1 MNKIRCKTRTIISLC
16 LILFAVVAN
25 AQSITGNVTDES
37 GVPLPGANVVIEG
50 TSTGVST
57 DFDGNFQIQAEAG
70 QVLQFSFI
78 GYTSQSVPVG
88 DQDVI
93 NISLEPSNELE
104 EVVVT
109 ALGFTESRDKQGST
123 SSIVSTQA
131 VGRSGEPTIANAL
144 SGKAAGLSVVRTSG
158 DPGAGSRIRIRGA
171 NTILGSSDPLIIV
184 DGSPLNSATT
194 KIVNGGSSSSGA
206 VSFGSRLND
215 INPADIASLQ
225 VLKGASAAA
234 LWGSRAANGVIVI
247 TTKEGQS
254 GKAKISFTSSY
265 SFDEISE
272 RVPRQSVWG
281 QGKGGK
287 FSTSARES
295 WGDYIPDRAGGADTV
310 DTSGGFFTSE
320 SGNIYYPITQKNSQ
334 QTYIEENFNAAFQ
347 TGTVWQNDL
356 TMSGGNEK
364 NTYFF
369 SLSNLQQEGII
380 RESTYNRTN
389 IRFNYNA
396 KLNDWMNLSNKLAYA
411 FTDSNLTQGNSNVGG
426 IQLGHLR
433 TPADFDNR
441 DYIGIYT
448 NASGQEFPRRHRAYR
463 RYLGNNENPIYN
475 NPLWTTNEQL
485 SLNQVNRIT
494 VTPQLTIKP
503 TDWLQ
508 FIARGNVD
516 FADDRRTFFF
526 PRGSAGSSI
535 TINRR
540 VGEYLEDEIATREN
554 NFDFIGRGEFELTDA
569 IDLTATLGWSLN
581 DRKYNRS
588 SGSVSNF
595 LVNVTKVTTS
605 LNSSREA
612 SSFENVKS
620 FVKSNRGYAI
630 LNFGVSDELFVN
642 LTGAVEASSTMSD
655 SFFYP
660 AADVAWNFTNT
671 VLQSDFL
678 SFGKLRASYGIV
690 GVQPAAHR
698 FETLAEGGFSYSTY
712 SDPLLIDSF
721 GGGFR
726 LDNNL
731 GNPNLKPEMKTEWEL
746 GTDLRFF
753 DNNLTFSFTYY
764 NNQIEDILLNVSLSP
779 SSGFSTQYGNFG
791 AMENKGYEIDL
802 GLNIIQ
808 KTDLFLNA
816 SLNWSKNEN
825 LVTDLYGTE
834 VVNMSVGASVQS
846 VARVGYPLGT
856 LWGTGSQRNPDGSF
870 DLDENGFPQITSS
883 FTVLGDPNPD
893 WRAGLGINLNY
904 KKFALN
910 MVVEH
915 SQGGDFSPRTLH
927 VLNAFGTSTATENRE
942 TLTQDLV
949 NYAGNTIPA
958 GTTIRGNITDFGAG
972 NVLLDETWYRTGIGG
987 GFGDNQAY
995 NFSIYDA
1002 TWTKVREL
1010 SLSYTL
1016 DSPNL
1021 KSSTGL
1027 DSVRFTVTGRNLI
1040 NINNIPG
1047 IDPEVNQYG
1056 TGNAIGLDYF
1066 TNPQTQSTLLGVTFN
1081 F

>member
-1 MNKIRCKTRTIISLC
+1 MKNSLK
-16 LILFAVVAN
+16 LVIILFLGVFQIALAQNTISGTIRDAN
-25 AQSITGNVTDES
+25 G
-37 GVPLPGANVVIEG
+37 PLPGANVIEAG
-50 TSTGVST
+50 TNNGVST
-57 DFDGNFQIQAEAG
+57 DFDGNFEI
-70 QVLQFSFI
+70 
-78 GYTSQSVPVG
+78 SVSDG
-88 DQDVI
+88 A
-93 NISLEPSNELE
+93 SLEISYTGYFTQTIEVGNQSSFDILMEEDTEQLD

-109 ALGFTESRDKQGST
+109 SLGFTEKRDKLGST
-123 SSIVSTQA
+123 YSVVSTGA
-131 VGRSGEPTIANAL
+131 VQRSGEATFANAL
-144 SGKAAGLSVVRTSG
+144 SAKAAGLSVTRSSG

-171 NTILGSSDPLIIV
+171 NTILGSSEPLIIV
-184 DGSPLNSATT
+184 DGSPLNSSIT

-206 VSFGSRLND
+206 VNFGSRLND
-215 INPADIASLQ
+215 INPADIASVQ

-254 GKAKISFTSSY
+254 GKAKITFSTTY

-272 RVPRQSVWG
+272 RIPRQNVWG
-281 QGKGGK
+281 QGQNGIYSPTK
-287 FSTSARES
+287 AES
-295 WGDYIPDRAGGADTV
+295 WGDYIPDRAGGADAV
-310 DTSGGFFTSE
+310 NTSGGFFTSQN
-320 SGNIYYPITQKNSQ
+320 GNVYYPITTKNSRE
-334 QTYIEENFNAAFQ
+334 TYVEENFNAAFQ
-347 TGTVWQNDL
+347 TGTFIQNDL
-356 TMSGGNEK
+356 NISGGNDK

-369 SLSNLQQEGII
+369 SLTNLQQEGII
-380 RESTYNRTN
+380 RGSTYDRTN

-396 KLNDWMNLSNKLAYA
+396 KLNDIMDLSNKVAYTYTSA
-411 FTDSNLTQGNSNVGG
+411 NMTQGNSNVGG

-441 DYIGIYT
+441 DYIGVYT
-448 NASGQEFPRRHRAYR
+448 NSSGEEFPRRHRSYR

-475 NPLWTTNEQL
+475 NPLWTTKEQL

-503 TDWLQ
+503 KEWLQ
-508 FIARGNVD
+508 LITRANID

-540 VGEYLEDEIATREN
+540 VGSYLEDEIATRDYN
-554 NFDFIGRGEFELTDA
+554 IDFIGRGEFSLTDN
-569 IDLTATLGWSLN
+569 IDLTAIVGWSLN

-588 SGSVSNF
+588 SGSISDF
-595 LVNVTKVTTS
+595 LVNATKRTTA
-605 LNSSREA
+605 LNSSQE
-612 SSFENVKS
+612 SSTFENAKS
-620 FVKSNRGYAI
+620 FTRSNRGYAV
-630 LNFGVSDELFVN
+630 LNFGINDELFVN
-642 LTGAVEASSTMSD
+642 VTGAVEASSTIKG

-660 AADVAWNFTNT
+660 AADVAWDFTNSALESS
-671 VLQSDFL
+671 VI

-690 GVQPAAHR
+690 GVQPAPHR
-698 FETLAEGGFSYSTY
+698 FDTLAEGGFSYSTY
-712 SDPLLIDSF
+712 SDPLVIDSF

-753 DNNLTFSFTYY
+753 NNDLTFSFTYY
-764 NNQIEDILLNVSLSP
+764 DNKIEDILLNVSLSP

-791 AMENKGYEIDL
+791 AMKNKGYEIDL
-802 GLNIIQ
+802 GWNAIQ
-808 KTDLFLNA
+808 KQDLNLNTT
-816 SLNWSKNEN
+816 LNWSKNVNE
-825 LVTDLYGTE
+825 VTDLYGTS
-834 VVNMSVGASVQS
+834 VVNMSPGASVQS
-846 VARVGYPLGT
+846 VALVGSPLGT
-856 LWGTGSQRNPDGSF
+856 LFGTGSRTNPDGSF

-883 FTVLGDPNPD
+883 FVVLGDPNPD
-893 WRAGLGINLNY
+893 WRAGLGFNLSYKKLNLN
-904 KKFALN
+904 
-910 MVVEH
+910 VVLEH
-915 SQGGDFSPRTLH
+915 SQGGEFSPRTLH
-927 VLNAFGTSTATENRE
+927 VLKRFGTTTETANRV
-942 TLTQDLV
+942 TLTEPLV
-949 NYAGNTIPA
+949 NVKGTTFPA
-958 GTTIRGNITDFGAG
+958 GTTVRGNIKDFGGG
-972 NVLLDETWYRTGIGG
+972 NVLLDEQWYRRSIGG

-1002 TWTKVREL
+1002 TWTKLREI

-1016 DSPNL
+1016 DSPSL
-1021 KSSTGL
+1021 KSTIGL
-1027 DSVRFTVTGRNLI
+1027 SSVRFTLTGRNLI

-1056 TGNAIGLDYF
+1056 TGNALGLDYF

>member
-1 MNKIRCKTRTIISLC
+1 MKNSLK
-16 LILFAVVAN
+16 LVIILFLGVSQIAL
-25 AQSITGNVTDES
+25 AQNTISGTIRDGN
-37 GVPLPGANVVIEG
+37 GPLPGANVIEVG
-50 TSTGVST
+50 TNNGVST
-57 DFDGNFQIQAEAG
+57 DFDGNFEI
-70 QVLQFSFI
+70 
-78 GYTSQSVPVG
+78 SVSDG
-88 DQDVI
+88 A
-93 NISLEPSNELE
+93 SLEISYTGYFTQTIEVGNQSSFDILMEEDTEQLD

-109 ALGFTESRDKQGST
+109 SLGFTEKRDKLGST
-123 SSIVSTQA
+123 YSVVSTGA
-131 VGRSGEPTIANAL
+131 VQRSGEATFANAL
-144 SGKAAGLSVVRTSG
+144 SAKAAGLSVTRSSG

-171 NTILGSSDPLIIV
+171 NTILGSSEPLIIV
-184 DGSPLNSATT
+184 DGSPLNSSIT

-206 VSFGSRLND
+206 VNFGSRLND
-215 INPADIASLQ
+215 INPADIASVQ

-254 GKAKISFTSSY
+254 GKAKITFSTTY

-272 RVPRQSVWG
+272 RIPRQNVWG
-281 QGKGGK
+281 QGQNGIYSPTK
-287 FSTSARES
+287 AES
-295 WGDYIPDRAGGADTV
+295 WGDYIPDRAGGADAV
-310 DTSGGFFTSE
+310 NTSGGFFTSQN
-320 SGNIYYPITQKNSQ
+320 GNVYYPITTKNSRE
-334 QTYIEENFNAAFQ
+334 TYIEENFNAAFQ
-347 TGTVWQNDL
+347 TGTFIQNDL
-356 TMSGGNEK
+356 NISGGNDK

-369 SLSNLQQEGII
+369 SLTNLQQEGII
-380 RESTYNRTN
+380 RGSTYDRTN

-396 KLNDWMNLSNKLAYA
+396 KLNDIMDLSNKVAYTYTSA
-411 FTDSNLTQGNSNVGG
+411 NMTQGNSNVGG

-441 DYIGIYT
+441 DYIGVYT
-448 NASGQEFPRRHRAYR
+448 NSSGEEFPRRHRSYR

-475 NPLWTTNEQL
+475 NPLWTTKEQL

-503 TDWLQ
+503 KEWLQ
-508 FIARGNVD
+508 LITRANID

-540 VGEYLEDEIATREN
+540 VGSYLEDEIATRDYN
-554 NFDFIGRGEFELTDA
+554 IDFIGRGEFSLTDN
-569 IDLTATLGWSLN
+569 IDLTAIVGWSLN

-588 SGSVSNF
+588 SGSISDF
-595 LVNVTKVTTS
+595 LVNATKRTTA
-605 LNSSREA
+605 LNSSQE
-612 SSFENVKS
+612 SSTFENAKS
-620 FVKSNRGYAI
+620 FTRSNRGYAV
-630 LNFGVSDELFVN
+630 LNFGINDELFVN
-642 LTGAVEASSTMSD
+642 VTGAVEASSTIKG

-660 AADVAWNFTNT
+660 AADVAWDFTNSA
-671 VLQSDFL
+671 LGSSII

-690 GVQPAAHR
+690 GVQPAPHR
-698 FETLAEGGFSYSTY
+698 FDTLAEGGFSYSTY
-712 SDPLLIDSF
+712 SDPLVIDSF

-753 DNNLTFSFTYY
+753 NNDLTFSFTYY
-764 NNQIEDILLNVSLSP
+764 NNKIEDILLNVSLSP

-791 AMENKGYEIDL
+791 AMKNKGYEIDL
-802 GLNIIQ
+802 GWNAIQ
-808 KTDLFLNA
+808 KQDLNLNTT
-816 SLNWSKNEN
+816 LNWSKNVNE
-825 LVTDLYGTE
+825 VTDLYGTS
-834 VVNMSVGASVQS
+834 VVNMSPGASVQS
-846 VARVGYPLGT
+846 VALVGSPLGT
-856 LWGTGSQRNPDGSF
+856 LFGTGSRTNPDGSF

-883 FTVLGDPNPD
+883 FVVLGDPNPD
-893 WRAGLGINLNY
+893 WRAGLGFNLSY
-904 KKFALN
+904 KKFNLN
-910 MVVEH
+910 VVLEH
-915 SQGGDFSPRTLH
+915 SQGGEFSPRTLH
-927 VLNAFGTSTATENRE
+927 VLKRFGTTTETANRV
-942 TLTQDLV
+942 TLTEPLV
-949 NYAGNTIPA
+949 NVKGTTFPA
-958 GTTIRGNITDFGAG
+958 GTTVRGNIKDFGGG
-972 NVLLDETWYRTGIGG
+972 NVLLDEQWYRRSIGG

-1002 TWTKVREL
+1002 TWTKLREI

-1016 DSPNL
+1016 DSPSL
-1021 KSSTGL
+1021 KSTIGL
-1027 DSVRFTVTGRNLI
+1027 SSVRFTLTGRNLI

-1056 TGNAIGLDYF
+1056 TGNALGLDYF

>member
-1 MNKIRCKTRTIISLC
+1 MSIRNKIVCLFLIVGQMTFAQKVIQGTIRD
-16 LILFAVVAN
+16 AN
-25 AQSITGNVTDES
+25 G
-37 GVPLPGANVVIEG
+37 PLPGANVVEQG
-50 TSTGVST
+50 TSNGVST
-57 DFDGNFQIQAEAG
+57 DFDGNFSITVSDENSVISISYTGFLSQEVEVGSRTSIDIQLEEDA
-70 QVLQFSFI
+70 QLLQ
-78 GYTSQSVPVG
+78 
-88 DQDVI
+88 
-93 NISLEPSNELE
+93 

-109 ALGFTESRDKQGST
+109 ALGFSEDRDKQGST
-123 SSIVSTQA
+123 SSIVSTKA
-131 VGRSGEPTIANAL
+131 VARSGEPTIANAL
-144 SGKAAGLSVVRTSG
+144 SGKAAGLSVARTSG

-194 KIVNGGSSSSGA
+194 KIVNGGSSNTGA
-206 VSFGSRLND
+206 VNFGSRLND

-254 GKAKISFTSSY
+254 GKAKITFSSSY

-272 RVPRQSVWG
+272 RVPRQNVWG
-281 QGKGGK
+281 QGRNG
-287 FSTSARES
+287 SYSPTIAES
-295 WGDYIPDRAGGADTV
+295 WGDYIPDRSGGADTV
-310 DTSGGFFTSE
+310 DTTGGYFTS
-320 SGNIYYPITQKNSQ
+320 SNGNVYYPISEKNSQ
-334 QTYIEENFNAAFQ
+334 QTFIEENFNAAFQ

-356 TMSGGNEK
+356 TMSGGNDK

-380 RESTYNRTN
+380 RESTYDRTN

-396 KLNDWMNLSNKLAYA
+396 KLNDWMDLSNKVAYT

-441 DYIGIYT
+441 DYIGVYT
-448 NASGQEFPRRHRAYR
+448 NASGEEFPRRHRSYR

-485 SLNQVNRIT
+485 SLNQVNRLT
-494 VTPQLTIKP
+494 LTPQLTLKP
-503 TDWLQ
+503 TSWLQ
-508 FIARGNVD
+508 LIARANID

-526 PRGSAGSSI
+526 PRGSAGSSV

-554 NFDFIGRGEFELTDA
+554 NFDFIGRGEFELSDD

-595 LVNVTKVTTS
+595 LVNVTKMTTS

-620 FVKSNRGYAI
+620 FVKSNRGYAV
-630 LNFGVSDELFVN
+630 LNFGVKEELFVN
-642 LTGAVEASSTMSD
+642 LTGALEASSTMSD

-660 AADVAWNFTNT
+660 AADVAWNFTNS
-671 VLQSDFL
+671 VLDS
-678 SFGKLRASYGIV
+678 SVINFGKLRASYGIV
-690 GVQPAAHR
+690 GVQPSAHR

-712 SDPLLIDSF
+712 SDPLVIDSF

-731 GNPNLKPEMKTEWEL
+731 GNPNLKPELKTEWEL

-753 DNNLTFSFTYY
+753 DNSLTFSFTYY
-764 NNQIEDILLNVSLSP
+764 NNTIEDILLNVSLSP

-802 GLNIIQ
+802 AWNAIQ
-808 KTDLFLNA
+808 KNDFSLNT

-825 LVTDLYGTE
+825 LVTDLYGTD
-834 VVNMSVGASVQS
+834 VVDMSAGASVKS
-846 VARVGYPLGT
+846 IARVGYPLGT
-856 LWGTGSQRNPDGSF
+856 LWGTGSQTNDDGSYI
-870 DLDENGFPQITSS
+870 LDENGFPQITSS
-883 FTVLGDPNPD
+883 FVVLGDPNPD

-904 KKFALN
+904 KKFGLN
-910 MVVEH
+910 IVVEH
-915 SQGGDFSPRTLH
+915 SQGGEFAPRTLH
-927 VLNAFGTSTATENRE
+927 VLNRFGTTTATSNRV
-942 TLTQDLV
+942 TLSQDLV
-949 NYAGNTIPA
+949 NYSGDTIA
-958 GTTIRGNITDFGAG
+958 SGTTVRGNIANFGG
-972 NVLLDETWYRTGIGG
+972 GDVLLDETWYRTGIGG

-1010 SLSYTL
+1010 SLSYVL
-1016 DSPNL
+1016 DSQSL

-1027 DSVRFTVTGRNLI
+1027 ESVRFSITGRNLI

-1047 IDPEVNQYG
+1047 IDPEVNQFG

>member
-1 MNKIRCKTRTIISLC
+1 MKNSLK
-16 LILFAVVAN
+16 LVIILFLGVSQIALAQNTISGTIRDAN
-25 AQSITGNVTDES
+25 G
-37 GVPLPGANVVIEG
+37 PLPGANVIEVG
-50 TSTGVST
+50 TNNGVST
-57 DFDGNFQIQAEAG
+57 DFDGNFEI
-70 QVLQFSFI
+70 
-78 GYTSQSVPVG
+78 SVSDG
-88 DQDVI
+88 A
-93 NISLEPSNELE
+93 SLEISYTGYFTQTIEVGNQSSFDILMEEDTEQLD

-109 ALGFTESRDKQGST
+109 SLGFTEKRDKLGST
-123 SSIVSTQA
+123 YSVVSTGA
-131 VGRSGEPTIANAL
+131 VQRSGEATFANAL
-144 SGKAAGLSVVRTSG
+144 SAKAAGLSVTRSSG

-171 NTILGSSDPLIIV
+171 NTILGSSEPLIIV
-184 DGSPLNSATT
+184 DGSPLNSSIT

-206 VSFGSRLND
+206 VNFGSRLND
-215 INPADIASLQ
+215 INPADIASVQ

-254 GKAKISFTSSY
+254 GKAKITFSTTY

-272 RVPRQSVWG
+272 RIPRQNVWG
-281 QGKGGK
+281 QGQNGIYSPTK
-287 FSTSARES
+287 AES

-310 DTSGGFFTSE
+310 NTSGGFFTSQN
-320 SGNIYYPITQKNSQ
+320 GNVYYPITTKNSRE
-334 QTYIEENFNAAFQ
+334 TYIEENFNAAFQ
-347 TGTVWQNDL
+347 TGTFIQNDL
-356 TMSGGNEK
+356 NISGGNDK

-369 SLSNLQQEGII
+369 SLTNLQQEGII
-380 RESTYNRTN
+380 RGSTYDRTN

-396 KLNDWMNLSNKLAYA
+396 KLNDIMDLSNKVAYTYTSA
-411 FTDSNLTQGNSNVGG
+411 NMTQGNSNVGG

-441 DYIGIYT
+441 DYIGVYT
-448 NASGQEFPRRHRAYR
+448 NSSGEEFPRRHRSYR

-475 NPLWTTNEQL
+475 NPLWTTKEQL

-503 TDWLQ
+503 KEWLQ
-508 FIARGNVD
+508 LITRANID

-540 VGEYLEDEIATREN
+540 VGSYLEDEIATRDYN
-554 NFDFIGRGEFELTDA
+554 IDFIGRGEFSLTDN
-569 IDLTATLGWSLN
+569 IDLTAIVGWSLN

-588 SGSVSNF
+588 SGSISDF
-595 LVNVTKVTTS
+595 LVNATKRTTA
-605 LNSSREA
+605 LNSSQE
-612 SSFENVKS
+612 SSTFENAKS
-620 FVKSNRGYAI
+620 FTRSNRGYAV
-630 LNFGVSDELFVN
+630 LNFGINDELFVN
-642 LTGAVEASSTMSD
+642 VTGAVEASSTIKG

-660 AADVAWNFTNT
+660 AADVAWDFTNSA
-671 VLQSDFL
+671 LESSII

-690 GVQPAAHR
+690 GVQPAPHR
-698 FETLAEGGFSYSTY
+698 FDTLAEGGFSYSTY
-712 SDPLLIDSF
+712 SDPLVIDSF

-731 GNPNLKPEMKTEWEL
+731 GNPDLKPEMKTEWEL

-753 DNNLTFSFTYY
+753 NNDLTFSFTYY
-764 NNQIEDILLNVSLSP
+764 NNKIEDILLNVSLSP

-791 AMENKGYEIDL
+791 AMKNKGYEIDL
-802 GLNIIQ
+802 GWNAIQ
-808 KTDLFLNA
+808 KQDLNLNTT
-816 SLNWSKNEN
+816 LNWSKNVNE
-825 LVTDLYGTE
+825 VTDLYGTS
-834 VVNMSVGASVQS
+834 VVNMSPGASVQS
-846 VARVGYPLGT
+846 VALVGSPLGT
-856 LWGTGSQRNPDGSF
+856 LFGTGSRTNPDGSF

-883 FTVLGDPNPD
+883 FVVLGDPNPD
-893 WRAGLGINLNY
+893 WRAGLGFNLSYKKLNLN
-904 KKFALN
+904 
-910 MVVEH
+910 VVLEH
-915 SQGGDFSPRTLH
+915 SQGGEFSPRTLH
-927 VLNAFGTSTATENRE
+927 VLKRFGTTTETANRV
-942 TLTQDLV
+942 TLTEPLV
-949 NYAGNTIPA
+949 NVKGTTFPA
-958 GTTIRGNITDFGAG
+958 GTTVRGNIKDFGGG
-972 NVLLDETWYRTGIGG
+972 NVLLDEQWYRRSIGG

-1002 TWTKVREL
+1002 TWTKLREI

-1016 DSPNL
+1016 DSPSL
-1021 KSSTGL
+1021 KSTIGL
-1027 DSVRFTVTGRNLI
+1027 SSVRFTLTGRNLI

-1056 TGNAIGLDYF
+1056 TGNALGLDYF